1 MAAWQ
6 ESEMTQA
13 AYCEHNDLNL
23 KTFAYWRHRLKNG
36 SRAVKLVQ
44 IAAPQANPMHNTFGS
59 LKLIVDG
66 RFAIEVSDGF
76 DPSTLARIVEVVQGR

>member
-1 MAAWQ
+1 MDAWQ
-6 ESEMTQA
+6 ESGMTQA
-13 AYCEHNDLNL
+13 AYCQHNDLNL

-44 IAAPQANPMHNTFGS
+44 IAAPQANPMHNTSGS

-76 DPSTLARIVEVVQGR
+76 NPTTLAQLVKAVRGV